1 MSVTTTSSDNDT
13 LVQSYLF
20 LRRAVGIIGL
30 ALPVVLIVGNLLW
43 PPGVL
48 LLSISGSFYSPL
60 RGVFVGSM
68 CALGVFLLS
77 YRGYG
82 RIDDIAGDIAAVAAI
97 GLALFP
103 TTPDFGPVTGRQQII
118 GVLHMAFA
126 GIFFLTLA
134 FFCWYLFP
142 RTTDNPPTQRKLRR
156 NAVYRG
162 CAVLIVLSIVLIGVF
177 ELTSVATWAH
187 PMLWLETVA
196 ILAFGLAWAV
206 KGETLGVLR
215 DLR

>member
-1 MSVTTTSSDNDT
+1 MSVMTSPQNNDT

-30 ALPVVLIVGNLLW
+30 ALPVVLIVGNLIW

-82 RIDDIAGDIAAVAAI
+82 RVDDIAGNIAAVAAV

-103 TTPDFGPVTGRQQII
+103 TSPDFGPATGTQQVVG
-118 GVLHMAFA
+118 GVHMAFA

-134 FFCWYLFP
+134 FFCVYLFP
-142 RTTDNPPTQRKLRR
+142 RTSDDPPTDRKLLR
-156 NAVYRG
+156 NTVYRVCG
-162 CAVLIVLSIVLIGVF
+162 VVILLSIILIAVT
-177 ELTSVATWAH
+177 ELINVAPSAH
-187 PMLWLETVA
+187 AMLWLETVA
-196 ILAFGLAWAV
+196 ILAFGVAWAV

-215 DLR
+215 DR

>member
-1 MSVTTTSSDNDT
+1 MSTTTSPSET

-20 LRRAVGIIGL
+20 LRRAVGTIGL
-30 ALPVVLIVGNLLW
+30 ALPVVLIVGDLLW
-43 PPGVL
+43 PPGTF
-48 LLSISGSFYSPL
+48 LLSISASYYSPL

-82 RIDDIAGDIAAVAAI
+82 RVDDIAGNIAAVAAV
-97 GLALFP
+97 GVGLFP
-103 TTPDFGPVTGRQQII
+103 TTPDFGPTTGTQQVI
-118 GVLHMAFA
+118 GGLHLAFA
-126 GIFFLTLA
+126 GIFFLTLT

-142 RTTDNPPTQRKLRR
+142 RTADNPPTGRKLRR
-156 NAVYRG
+156 NTVYRVSG
-162 CAVLIVLSIVLIGVF
+162 ALILASIVLIAVA
-177 ELTSVATWAH
+177 ELTGVAASIH

-196 ILAFGLAWAV
+196 ILAFGVAWAV

>member
-1 MSVTTTSSDNDT
+1 MSVTTSPSGT

-20 LRRAVGIIGL
+20 LRKAVGTIGL
-30 ALPVVLIVGNLLW
+30 ALPVVLIVGDLLW
-43 PPGVL
+43 PPGTF
-48 LLSISGSFYSPL
+48 LLSISASYYSPL

-82 RIDDIAGDIAAVAAI
+82 RVDDTAGDIAAVAAV
-97 GLALFP
+97 GVGLFP
-103 TTPDFGPVTGRQQII
+103 TTPDFGPVTGTQQVI
-118 GVLHMAFA
+118 GALHMGFA

-134 FFCWYLFP
+134 FFCWHLFP
-142 RTTDNPPTQRKLRR
+142 RTTGNPPTRRKLRR
-156 NAVYRG
+156 NVVYRV
-162 CAVLIVLSIVLIGVF
+162 CAVLILLSVVLIA
-177 ELTSVATWAH
+177 VAEFTAFAAWAH

-196 ILAFGLAWAV
+196 ILAFGVAWAV